1 MKYITEAVVTYITFF
16 AFFGLFML
24 GIPLAFVFIVW
35 DWDAVTISNVMSIL
49 RVNTVVAAIV
59 TVIYYIDLW
68 VKKQ

>member
-1 MKYITEAVVTYITFF
+1 MKYITEAVLTYITFF

-24 GIPLAFVFIVW
+24 GIPLGFVFIVW

-49 RVNTVVAAIV
+49 RVNTVVAATI